1 MTWQQHLKLL
11 FITCSD
17 FTYLSREEKC
27 ENYGHTPILQA
38 LTTVT
43 VPVTEPGAGPGTGLH
58 WWFRYRIALVV
69 PVPVP
74 DCTGGSVP
82 VPGCTGGSGTGTKFS
97 SGPNPGQVVIIA

>member
-1 MTWQQHLKLL
+1 MPITHFFKVSNFLDELATALETL

-74 DCTGGSVP
+74 DCTGGS
-82 VPGCTGGSGTGTKFS
+82 GTGTGLHWWFR
-97 SGPNPGQVVIIA
+97 